1 MARRFYPSDCVS
13 LNPTSVLSR
22 VLVATVLGKKKEN
35 AAPPFIPIIIVRSD
49 HHHSFRSSSFI
60 PVKTMPFISGSALRR
75 AVVGEHVSQKIQFTH
90 NIALNMKH
98 NI

>member
-35 AAPPFIPIIIVRSD
+35 AAWPFIPI
-49 HHHSFRSSSFI
+49 
-60 PVKTMPFISGSALRR
+60 KTIPFISGSALKHV
-75 AVVGEHVSQKIQFTH
+75 VVGENIS
-90 NIALNMKH
+90 NIAFNMKY
-98 NI
+98 NIECCGSCVVQ